1 MSLVQCP
8 QTTPRSFWKPF
19 DASGSGR
26 TRGYDMS
33 VNIRGTADPVTE
45 AIAAA
50 LGPYVAAHPTAE
62 AEVYRYSPV
71 SVRARIIDPDFR
83 GKSRSERHKTVWPLL
98 DPLNEDVLGDLTMLR
113 LLAPAER
120 DTSVA

>member
-1 MSLVQCP
+1 
-8 QTTPRSFWKPF
+8 
-19 DASGSGR
+19 
-26 TRGYDMS
+26 MS

-98 DPLNEDVLGDLTMLR
+98 YPLNEDVLGDLTMLL
-113 LLAPAER
+113 LLAPEER
-120 DTSVA
+120 DTSVANRDFDTGAYAKAYATALKASRGDGSAAP